1 MTKQLPTQ
9 QRLRQ
14 LFRYSD
20 GELVRD
26 GVVAGCIGSQGY
38 RQISVDGETFRAHR
52 LIWVWHYGSDP
63 GPYLDHINEDKGD
76 NRIENLEPLTNSQN
90 CAKGRRKHKKSD
102 LPAGV
107 ARHRNKYKAQRR
119 VGDKLIYLGLHET
132 PEQAHQ
138 AYLNYV
144 HL

>member
-1 MTKQLPTQ
+1 MRRPLPTQ
-9 QRLRQ
+9 ERLKE
-14 LFRYSD
+14 LFSYHEGRLYRRGREAGHQEAS
-20 GELVRD
+20 GYRRTKVD
-26 GVVAGCIGSQGY
+26 GVLFF
-38 RQISVDGETFRAHR
+38 THR
-52 LIWVWHYGSDP
+52 LVWIWHYGSDP

-76 NRIENLEPLTNSQN
+76 NRIENLMPVTNSQN

-102 LPAGV
+102 LPTGV

-144 HL
+144 EI